1 MHKQLFMLQLKMGL
15 LSLPEEERNEIL
27 AEYDAHF
34 EFSKQQGRTEEEIA
48 RELGDPEELAAELL
62 LGGRGDKAQS
72 REGVLKDPFG
82 RLPKQ
87 GQQVPPIWE
96 DPTYPLHR
104 QEQPLHFTHY
114 EQQDAHLRD
123 MMNGNPYPPFSPY
136 VERRSRSFPGL
147 IGTLFISL
155 IIVPLLIAG
164 WGVCIGLGAAA
175 VALLLFP
182 FLYMIKLV
190 LGSPIYGSEL
200 SIVAIAFGLGILLI
214 QAVLFFGRKYAKW
227 NASYFRWIMY
237 EDKGVMR

>member
-15 LSLPEEERNEIL
+15 LSLPEAERNEIL

-72 REGVLKDPFG
+72 IEGETGDLFDKP
-82 RLPKQ
+82 PNQ

-96 DPTYPLHR
+96 DPTYLHQ
-104 QEQPLHFTHY
+104 QEQPLHFHHY
-114 EQQDAHLRD
+114 EQHDAHLRD
-123 MMNGNPYPPFSPY
+123 MMNRNVYPPIAPY
-136 VERRSRSFPGL
+136 EERRSRSFPGL

-155 IIVPLLIAG
+155 FIVPLLIGG

-175 VALLLFP
+175 VALLLSP
-182 FLYMIKLV
+182 ILYVVKLV

-200 SIVAIAFGLGILLI
+200 SVVAIAFGLGILLI
-214 QAVLFFGRKYAKW
+214 QAVLFLGGKYTKW
-227 NASYFRWIMY
+227 NASYFRWLVY
-237 EDKGVMR
+237 EGKGGMR